1 MEPAIIDTLPLFP
14 ELDRLLLELLRGLR
28 PADWELPTVAGH
40 WRVRDVA
47 LHLLDGN
54 LRSVSMLR
62 DGHFAGP
69 GPASA
74 APADVV
80 VYLNQLNQSWVAATQ
95 RLSPA
100 VLIELL
106 AHSGPPYYEHLGTL
120 DPLAP
125 ATFAVGWAGE
135 AESAN
140 WFHIARDYTERWH
153 HQQQI
158 RHAVGQEAA
167 LYQPALY
174 RPYLATSVRALPHRL
189 HHVAAAPGERVRF
202 EVMGPGGGC
211 WVLHREP
218 AGWALSL
225 AADADASGA
234 PARAHVKVAEPVAW
248 RLFSKNISLADAL
261 PFVELTGDQQ
271 LGQWLLG
278 AVAVMA

>member
-1 MEPAIIDTLPLFP
+1 MELVIIDTLPLFP
-14 ELDRLLLELLRGLR
+14 ELDRLLLELLRGLQ
-28 PADWELPTVAGH
+28 PADWDLPTVAGQ

-74 APADVV
+74 TPADVV
-80 VYLNQLNQSWVAATQ
+80 AYLNQLNQRWVAATQ

-100 VLIELL
+100 VVMDLL
-106 AHSGPPYYEHLGTL
+106 AHSGPPYYAYLATL
-120 DPLAP
+120 DPQAP

-140 WFHIARDYTERWH
+140 WFHIARDYTEKWH

-167 LYQPALY
+167 LYEPALY

-189 HHVAAAPGERVRF
+189 HHVAAVPGERVRF
-202 EVMGPGGGC
+202 EVTGAGGGC
-211 WVLHREP
+211 WLLYREP
-218 AGWALSL
+218 TGWIINPEAVAEPD
-225 AADADASGA
+225 AA
-234 PARAHVKVAEPVAW
+234 PVRAHVTVAGPVAW

-261 PFVELTGDQQ
+261 PDVELTGDQQ

>member
-1 MEPAIIDTLPLFP
+1 MKSAIIDTLPLFP
-14 ELDRLLLELLRGLR
+14 ELDRLLLELLRGLS
-28 PADWELPTVAGH
+28 PEDWELPTVAGH

-62 DGHFAGP
+62 DGHFADP

-95 RLSPA
+95 RLSSA

-106 AHSGPPYYEHLGTL
+106 VHSGPPYYEYLATL
-120 DPLAP
+120 DPQAP

-140 WFHIARDYTERWH
+140 WFHIARDYTEKWH

-158 RHAVGQEAA
+158 RQAVGQEAA

-174 RPYLATSVRALPHRL
+174 GPYLATSVRALPHRL

-202 EVMGPGGGC
+202 EVTGPGGGC

-218 AGWALSL
+218 AGWIIGAE
-225 AADADASGA
+225 AAAEPDAA
-234 PARAHVKVAEPVAW
+234 PVRAHVKVAGPVAW

-261 PFVELTGDQQ
+261 PFVELAGDQQ
-271 LGQWLLG
+271 LGHWLLG

>member
-1 MEPAIIDTLPLFP
+1 MKPAIIDTLPLFP

-28 PADWELPTVAGH
+28 PADWDLPTVAGH

-80 VYLNQLNQSWVAATQ
+80 AYLNQLNQSWVAATQ
-95 RLSPA
+95 RLSPT
-100 VLIELL
+100 VLIDLL
-106 AHSGPPYYEHLGTL
+106 AHSGPPYYEYLATL
-120 DPLAP
+120 DPQAP

-140 WFHIARDYTERWH
+140 WFHIARDYTEKWH

-158 RHAVGQEAA
+158 RQAVGQEAP
-167 LYQPALY
+167 LYEPALY
-174 RPYLATSVRALPHRL
+174 GPYLATSVRALPHRL

-202 EVMGPGGGC
+202 EVTGPGGGC

-218 AGWALSL
+218 AGWTLDLEAV
-225 AADADASGA
+225 ADPARL
-234 PARAHVKVAEPVAW
+234 PARAHVKVAGPVAW
-248 RLFSKNISLADAL
+248 RLFSKNISLTDAL
-261 PFVELTGDQQ
+261 PSVELAGDQQ